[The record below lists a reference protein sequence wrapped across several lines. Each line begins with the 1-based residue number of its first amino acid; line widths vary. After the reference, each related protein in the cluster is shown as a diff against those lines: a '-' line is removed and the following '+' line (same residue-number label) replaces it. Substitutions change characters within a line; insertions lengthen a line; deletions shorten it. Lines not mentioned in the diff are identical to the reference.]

1 MPHMLEFTC
10 TGLMF
15 AMEALAADA
24 IVEMIKHGSQGLLA
38 WMEIRREMVPIGND
52 EFVELSSSEIHIVD
66 DGTGEPGYYG

>member
-24 IVEMIKHGSQGLLA
+24 IVEMIKHGSKNLFV
-38 WMEIRREMVPIGND
+38 WMEIRRETVAIDD
-52 EFVELSSSEIHIVD
+52 EVYELSASEIHIVD
-66 DGTGEPGYYG
+66 DGTGEPGFIE